1 MAEYV
6 NYKSPVAL
14 CHGSNEVQEGLP
26 VGGKTATTLQT
37 YGKYRY
43 MLYSGNLNR
52 KLDYKAKC
60 FIRVK
65 FIGHSMSEGGM
76 AD

>member
-1 MAEYV
+1 
-6 NYKSPVAL
+6 
-14 CHGSNEVQEGLP
+14 
-26 VGGKTATTLQT
+26 
-37 YGKYRY
+37 